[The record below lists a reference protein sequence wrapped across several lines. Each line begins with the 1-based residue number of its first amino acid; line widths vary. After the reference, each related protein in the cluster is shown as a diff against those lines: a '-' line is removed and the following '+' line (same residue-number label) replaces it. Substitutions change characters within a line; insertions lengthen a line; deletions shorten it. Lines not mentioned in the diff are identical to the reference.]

1 MKLPKTIAGWC
12 TLLFFLVFGI
22 NAFVP
27 SIPFGGM
34 IVGVLAILVAVFTV
48 LDK

>member
-12 TLLFFLVFGI
+12 TLVFFLVFGI
-22 NAFVP
+22 NALVAIP
-27 SIPFGGM
+27 SGG
-34 IVGVLAILVAVFTV
+34 IITGVLAIGVAVFTV

>member
-22 NAFVP
+22 TALVP
-27 SIPFGGM
+27 SIPYGG
-34 IVGVLAILVAVFTV
+34 IITAVLALGVALFTV